1 MKTCA
6 SCGYV
11 DKLSKHK
18 TCPHCGEASWKA
30 DSKAKKAPA
39 KVDSKPKESKPRAS
53 KTKARR
59 RVKKVEE

>member
-18 TCPHCGEASWKA
+18 TCPHCGEASWK
-30 DSKAKKAPA
+30 S
-39 KVDSKPKESKPRAS
+39 DSKPKAAKPKASKP
-53 KTKARR
+53 KTRR
-59 RVKKVEE
+59 RVKKSEE